1 MSAPIMGLTWDHPR
15 GYNALAAAASH
26 NEASIKINW
35 QKQPLEGFESSPI
48 ADLCA
53 RYDLVVLDHPH
64 LGEAIEC
71 NCLLP
76 LDEIFDASELAKLV
90 GTSIGPSAS
99 SYAMNGN
106 YWAIPLDAATQ
117 VSAWRS
123 DLIEP
128 CVSGFC
134 WDDVSNLSAE
144 TGKVALSLA
153 GPHAL
158 LSYFSILTS
167 MGKPADPNCEVLIN
181 DQGGRDAY
189 DLMME
194 LAQRTPA
201 SAIHLNPIG
210 ILEHMSIASDIFM
223 CPLIYG
229 YVNYA
234 DRSKRLGERISF
246 SNAPAWSAGGMPG
259 STLGGTGIAISRR
272 CPITPNLKSY
282 LLWLMSEEVQTTF
295 IPRHHGQPSSK
306 SAWNDATLNHAWSD
320 FYSSTYDSVTHAY
333 VRPRYNGYISF
344 QTNGSE
350 YLRGSLLEQRPWREV
365 SNQLQRLY
373 QASLNP

>member
-15 GYNALAAAASH
+15 GYDALAAAARYSA
-26 NEASIKINW
+26 ASIEIDW

-48 ADLCA
+48 ADLCS

-64 LGEAIEC
+64 LGEAVDC
-71 NCLLP
+71 NCLFSLE
-76 LDEIFDASELAKLV
+76 EIFEPSELAKLL
-90 GTSIGPSAS
+90 GTSIGPSAR

-106 YWAIPLDAATQ
+106 HWAIPLDAATQ

-128 CVSGFC
+128 DSVGLC
-134 WDDVSNLSAE
+134 WNDVSNLSAD

-158 LSYFSILTS
+158 LSYFSILAS
-167 MGKPADPNCEVLIN
+167 MGKPADPDCEVLI
-181 DQGGRDAY
+181 DEQGGRDAY
-189 DLMME
+189 ELMME
-194 LAQRTPA
+194 LAQRAPRNT
-201 SAIHLNPIG
+201 IHLNPIG
-210 ILEHMSIASDIFM
+210 ILEHMSINSDIVM

-234 DRSKRLGERISF
+234 NRSNVLGQRISF
-246 SNAPAWSAGGMPG
+246 SNAPTWSAGGMPG

-272 CPITPNLKSY
+272 SPITPELKAH
-282 LLWLMSEEVQTTF
+282 LLWLMSEEVQTKF
-295 IPRHHGQPSSK
+295 IPRHHGQPSSE
-306 SAWNDATLNHAWSD
+306 SAWGDVTLNHEWSN
-320 FYSSTYDSVTHAY
+320 FYSSTFDSVSHAY

-344 QTNGSE
+344 QTNGSA
-350 YLRGSLLEQRPWREV
+350 YLRESVLERRSWRDV
-365 SNQLQRLY
+365 SNGLQALY
-373 QASLNP
+373 RASLSP

>member
-1 MSAPIMGLTWDHPR
+1 MSAPLIGLTWDHPR
-15 GYNALAAAASH
+15 GYNALAAAAIH
-26 NEASIKINW
+26 NETSVKINW
-35 QKQPLEGFESSPI
+35 KKQPLEGFESSPI

-64 LGEAIEC
+64 LGEAIES

-76 LDEIFDASELAKLV
+76 LEEIFEASELVKLV
-90 GTSIGPSAS
+90 GTSIGPSAR

-106 YWAIPLDAATQ
+106 HWAVPLNAATQ
-117 VSAWRS
+117 VSAWRC

-134 WDDVSNLSAE
+134 WDDISNLSAE

-158 LSYFSILTS
+158 LSYFSILAS
-167 MGKPADPNCEVLIN
+167 MGKPADPDCEILI
-181 DQGGRDAY
+181 DEQGGRDAY
-189 DLMME
+189 ELMVE
-194 LAQRTPA
+194 LAQRTPRN
-201 SAIHLNPIG
+201 AIDLNPIG
-210 ILEHMSIASDIFM
+210 ILEHMSINSDIAM

-234 DRSKRLGERISF
+234 DRSKVVGQRISF
-246 SNAPAWSAGGMPG
+246 SNAPAWSKGGMPG
-259 STLGGTGIAISRR
+259 STLGGTGIAVSRR
-272 CPITPNLKSY
+272 CPITPQLKAH
-282 LLWLMSEEVQTTF
+282 LLWLMSEAVQTKF
-295 IPRHHGQPSSK
+295 IPHHQGQPSSE
-306 SAWNDATLNHAWSD
+306 SAWADVSLDHEWSD
-320 FYSSTYDSVTHAY
+320 FYSSTFESVSHAY

-344 QTNGSE
+344 QTNGSQ
-350 YLRGSLLEQRPWREV
+350 YLRASLFERREWREV